1 MNESTLI
8 PVDHSTAQFL
18 AQCGEVLINVVQ
30 RKFGICAV
38 LQNIENSRTAQM
50 SGVKRCSVHL
60 SGGPEVSVWKD
71 DLTTHRVDAV
81 VNAAN
86 ELLSHGA
93 GLAGALSRAG
103 GPQIQKMSN
112 QYIKEFGKVATGEAV
127 ITPPGALPCKA
138 IIHAVGPHLS
148 DRPNTEEVANASRL
162 LKRAVEYILYLAE
175 RESFQSVAIPA
186 LSSGLF
192 NFPLDRCAEII
203 VNAVKDYRYG
213 SQLSEVRLVNHD
225 EPTVSAMEKA
235 FREIL
240 ESKASYSGAVKDVR
254 TSVAALPSL
263 QMGSVTMHIK
273 TGHIEQ
279 EKVDVIV
286 NTISPDLNLF
296 KGDVSK
302 AILKKA
308 GNNIQ
313 KEIHASQL
321 TSQFGDVIETSSH
334 HLDCSRVYH
343 TVCAVI
349 GDNGSKILRSVVRKC
364 LDKAVKGKYSSISF
378 PAIGTGN
385 LGFKKEE
392 VAKLMIGEVADFAK
406 QHKGQKVDVYFVLF
420 PSDLGKIKAFQNE
433 MAFHKGKQSSEFST
447 ASKEIYP
454 VPSGSY
460 DGGRARTGEQ
470 PCIELRSAFKADQRE
485 AARWIAEMV
494 YLTSNKCTILNNHI
508 LYFGQ
513 KEHAE
518 LQDFQ
523 AAFDLSIRE
532 FLKDGIAGVTITGP
546 KLGVREAALR
556 VEALCCEAQ
565 EEFARTEESAMMHNV
580 VRWRFTEFPGF
591 EEPEITGTLE
601 RALLAR
607 CDTLTIEVDG
617 CDLQVSLRKMEAKHP
632 NGRGCHID
640 RKCLY
645 RDNPMD
651 LKFHNGSFYQR
662 TVVDLKALGYA
673 DQDFID
679 LDVVKIEK
687 VENPLLKHH
696 FQQKERQ
703 VSGSPKR
710 LYQQVPAQFC
720 DLVCRV
726 GFQRQYSPPK
736 EQKYGAGIYFGGSSS
751 TARKLAEHLENEEYM
766 YIFQAQVLT
775 GKGTMG
781 SPDLIIPPALGSD
794 PLCRYDSVNG
804 GRDTHVIFN
813 SHQALPVYL
822 LTCRKH
828 VQ

>member
-279 EKVDVIV
+279 E
-286 NTISPDLNLF
+286 
-296 KGDVSK
+296 
-302 AILKKA
+302 
-308 GNNIQ
+308 
-313 KEIHASQL
+313 
-321 TSQFGDVIETSSH
+321 
-334 HLDCSRVYH
+334 
-343 TVCAVI
+343 
-349 GDNGSKILRSVVRKC
+349 KILRSVVRKC